1 MSLLPV
7 PVSHVGSLVD
17 DLQAELKTRILSD
30 ISMLQWLLVAVVLV
44 LMVAN
49 EIVS

>member
-17 DLQAELKTRILSD
+17 NLQAELKAGILSD

-44 LMVAN
+44 LMGVN
-49 EIVS
+49 EMVS